1 MTNRNRI
8 ELRCTQEEHE
18 LIREKAQSAGLTVSE
33 YIRRAGVGKP
43 VKSLVDREAVG
54 ELRHI
59 AAMLKHFYPKNA
71 NWSAEEKRRYWQ
83 GYERLMAIAAA
94 IASKT
99 HDRREDPQ

>member
-1 MTNRNRI
+1 MEKVIKARI
-8 ELRCTQEEHE
+8 DDESLG
-18 LIREKAQSAGLTVSE
+18 IIKAKAQSAGLTVSE

-54 ELRHI
+54 ELRHV

-99 HDRREDPQ
+99 HDLREDPQ